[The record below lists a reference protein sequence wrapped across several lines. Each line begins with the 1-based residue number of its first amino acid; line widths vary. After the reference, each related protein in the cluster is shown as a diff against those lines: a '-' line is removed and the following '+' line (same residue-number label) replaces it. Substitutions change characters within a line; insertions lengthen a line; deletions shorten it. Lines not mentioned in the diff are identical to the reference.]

1 MHKLGFCGRCKF
13 ASKATLIRI
22 LTIELEHVIL
32 FSNAIFYINRT
43 GCIGVI
49 FILVLD
55 NKEYIFN
62 KTECIMIF
70 VDHQTITLD
79 DVSLIIQKRRKY
91 LTHEFLCQS

>member
-1 MHKLGFCGRCKF
+1 MLFYLAMPF
-13 ASKATLIRI
+13 FI
-22 LTIELEHVIL
+22 LTE
-32 FSNAIFYINRT
+32 RT
-43 GCIGVI
+43 VI
-49 FILVLD
+49 FSLFLYSE
-55 NKEYIFN
+55 EYIYN

>member
-1 MHKLGFCGRCKF
+1 MPF
-13 ASKATLIRI
+13 SINIPIRNEFI
-22 LTIELEHVIL
+22 DIIFSL
-32 FSNAIFYINRT
+32 FPYSE
-43 GCIGVI
+43 
-49 FILVLD
+49 
-55 NKEYIFN
+55 EYIYN